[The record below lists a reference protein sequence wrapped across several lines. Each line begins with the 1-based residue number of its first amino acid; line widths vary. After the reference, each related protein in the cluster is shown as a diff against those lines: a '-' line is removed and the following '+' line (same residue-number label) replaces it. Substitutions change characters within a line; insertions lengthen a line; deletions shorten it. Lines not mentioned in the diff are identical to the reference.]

1 MVTAR
6 ESTVVW
12 LGFLKLCFLLLGSP
26 NLRTRPP
33 PRRESSLVCM
43 LNFFSLSCPFS
54 GAHSSSPRHLAV
66 SMQSPL
72 VQHFARAVPGLGQG
86 FQPHDAG
93 GREGSLGIP
102 AFLGSHW
109 TVYNKKRSAFQS

>member
-54 GAHSSSPRHLAV
+54 GAHSSSPHHLAV

-72 VQHFARAVPGLGQG
+72 FQHFARAVPGLPASWMLG
-86 FQPHDAG
+86 A
-93 GREGSLGIP
+93 GREAWGSQPYWGLTGQFIIKN
-102 AFLGSHW
+102 ALHS
-109 TVYNKKRSAFQS
+109 KAK